1 MIVLF
6 VAITTFLAKSAQAF
20 RSSVTTT
27 PPISPSI
34 DLPKEETSPFRRPKP
49 IKETKS
55 NTDTFSID
63 KVTTFQ
69 SNFKY
74 DLGLGKNKPVTNKRT
89 GESSPVDKSLD
100 PTQFLIEYESIQTY
114 PSPQNL
120 ASQVY
125 SRNSDERKRKRKILP
140 RVQHRRHSEDV
151 LRIRDPDSIVHID
164 TNCQDDNYCHPIIVP
179 INHIPSENNAP
190 GTKLDVN
197 TVWVEMMLHHEQKK
211 KFIM

>member
-1 MIVLF
+1 
-6 VAITTFLAKSAQAF
+6 
-20 RSSVTTT
+20 
-27 PPISPSI
+27 
-34 DLPKEETSPFRRPKP
+34 
-49 IKETKS
+49 
-55 NTDTFSID
+55 
-63 KVTTFQ
+63 VTTFQ

-211 KFIM
+211 NSLCNWNLTSFFRSVKIFSVTLLILSFFKYVYLLSLWFCFHL